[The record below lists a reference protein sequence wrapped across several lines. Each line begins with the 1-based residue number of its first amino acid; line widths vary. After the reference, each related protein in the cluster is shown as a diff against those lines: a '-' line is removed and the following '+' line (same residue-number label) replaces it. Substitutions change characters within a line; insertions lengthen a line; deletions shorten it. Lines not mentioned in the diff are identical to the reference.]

1 MDRQKFLAVLDRSS
15 TAISEDET
23 DEVFFGEV
31 RNLLTENNTKTLKGL
46 KKGYMSAIL
55 HLAPSDRSGFQ
66 VCPKATAGCRA
77 ACLNTAGHGGV
88 GLTTSGDNVVQ
99 IARRR
104 KTYWYFVRRPEF
116 IERLE
121 LEISKHIRK
130 ARRKELIPCV
140 RLNGTSDIRWERV
153 PFMSSTNVFEHFPD
167 IQFYD
172 YTKVPGR
179 DLTIPNYHLTFSL
192 AESNDTDAQAELE
205 RGCNIAVVFD
215 KVPETYLGTPVID
228 GDESDLRF
236 LDPAG
241 VVVGLKAKGEARH
254 DSSGFVRKEGS

>member
-1 MDRQKFLAVLDRSS
+1 MDRQRFLRVLERS
-15 TAISEDET
+15 TTISEDELN
-23 DEVFFGEV
+23 EVFFGEI

-55 HLAPSDRSGFQ
+55 HLSPSDRSGFQ
-66 VCPKATAGCRA
+66 VCPKATVGCRA

-88 GLTTSGDNVVQ
+88 GLTTIGDNVVQ
-99 IARRR
+99 RARRR
-104 KTYWYFVRRPEF
+104 KTYWYFVRREEF
-116 IERLE
+116 LERLE
-121 LEISKHIRK
+121 FEISKHVLR
-130 ARRKELIPCV
+130 ARRKNLVPCV
-140 RLNGTSDIRWERV
+140 RLNGTSDLRWESIT
-153 PFMSSTNVFEHFPD
+153 FGGYSNIFERFAGL
-167 IQFYD
+167 QFYD

-192 AESNDTDAQAELE
+192 AESNEKDAQAELE

-215 KVPETYLGTPVID
+215 HVPDVYLGAPVID

-241 VVVGLKAKGEARH
+241 VIVGLKAKGDAKR
-254 DSSGFVRKEGS
+254 DTSGFVKTIA